1 MNKIFKKIWNQ
12 SRGCFVAVSEAMAT
26 ANQCSGKAVVIGSL
40 GLLLLANVQAADE
53 YTHEGDYYKRDHSGP
68 YNNTHDYTKA
78 THMTITG
85 SYFHLETT
93 LITGMTALS
102 LVLQIIEAADM
113 PQVH

>member
-1 MNKIFKKIWNQ
+1 MNKIYKKIWNR
-12 SRGCFVAVSEAMAT
+12 SRGCFVAVSEAMTA

-68 YNNTHDYTKA
+68 YDNTHDYTKA
-78 THMTITG
+78 THMTGVTSIW
-85 SYFHLETT
+85 ETT

-102 LVLQIIEAADM
+102 LVQQIIEAAGM